1 MKINSI
7 FSIFT
12 PKDVKFFPLLK
23 ETAEILAESGN
34 LIEILFTSPSD
45 HINDLCHKIKEQ
57 ESKGDAVAKKISK
70 ALIETF
76 ITPFDREDIHALS
89 DVLDDVIDSI
99 NRSAQ
104 KLQFYEPKILPD
116 YMAQMATIVKRGTE
130 ETKRAIDALPSLK
143 KNSKDV
149 RTHCKEMK
157 RLESEADVIYEKAI
171 IKLFHEDITTVELIK
186 LKEILFEL
194 EMSINKVNS
203 TAKILKTIVIKY
215 A

>member
-45 HINDLCHKIKEQ
+45 HIDDLCHKIKEQ

-89 DVLDDVIDSI
+89 NVLDDVIDSI

-104 KLQFYEPKILPD
+104 KLQFYEPKILPE
-116 YMAQMATIVKRGTE
+116 YMAQMATIVKRGAE
-130 ETKRAIDALPSLK
+130 ETKEAIYDLPTLK
-143 KNSKDV
+143 KNSNDV
-149 RTHCKEMK
+149 RVHCREMK
-157 RLESEADVIYEKAI
+157 RLEEEADLIYEKAI
-171 IKLFHEDITTVELIK
+171 IKLFHEEITTVELIK

-194 EMSINKVNS
+194 EMSINKINS